1 VTAATAQRHLLLN
14 MTANGSLGPEGEDL
28 LVVRRGGGPVRRR
41 RGRQALHRRPVRAVL
56 LPARLLLGPEFED
69 AAEGQLHELCCSPP
83 RLQPL
88 GAVGADR
95 APLISDRGVLGRIA
109 EIVAGIL
116 AEASTRL
123 WLWKGTTC
131 TPSVR

>member
-1 VTAATAQRHLLLN
+1 VTAATAQRHLPLN
-14 MTANGSLGPEGEDL
+14 MTANGSLGPES
-28 LVVRRGGGPVRRR
+28 
-41 RGRQALHRRPVRAVL
+41 
-56 LPARLLLGPEFED
+56 ED
-69 AAEGQLHELCCSPP
+69 AAEGQLHELRYSPP

-95 APLISDRGVLGRIA
+95 APLISGRGVLGRIA

-131 TPSVR
+131 TPSAR